1 MKFQMMKK
9 LWLTLSIGVL
19 ALALNGCTPIT
30 TEPPCSGASCP
41 VEVGQV
47 DLLVSSPQLASNG
60 ATPVTITVRVRSTA
74 NAVVSDSPVT
84 ISADSGDLT
93 VINSSTDTNGLVTAT
108 IVPGTNKANRTIT
121 VTATAG
127 SITKT
132 NSIQVTGTALTTAG
146 VNAVTINTPLTVKA
160 TVRDSSGTAIPSA
173 TVTVSSS
180 NSSSMPVSPTT
191 ATSDANGEIAVT
203 STPTASGTFSISFSA
218 LGATQTHTVTVN
230 GDSFALT
237 TSAGINSTNNTL
249 LVNTNGTITVTWSKN
264 GVAQAAQNVTFSA
277 TRGVFTGGSGTVTAT
292 TNGSGVAS
300 ATLQSTATGVATIT
314 VSSADGLTSASLPLT
329 YITNQATQI
338 SLQPTVTKV
347 AANTNGSSVNK
358 ISLPA
363 LVRDSSN
370 NLVKDAVVTYS
381 IIQDAS
387 GGSLSSAQAT
397 TNISGVATIDYIAGT
412 TTSGQDGV
420 QIQAKVI
427 SINGIAI
434 ASASQPTTTLSLTV
448 GGQGLFI
455 RIGTDN
461 TVGSPTLLYKKTY
474 AALVTDAGGG
484 AVANAEVTFVVKPTK
499 FFKGTHAWD
508 TNTTAWYPVYS
519 ASCDSED
526 EDNNGTLDAGED
538 INNSGN
544 LTPGNKASITP
555 SAMTDSTGF
564 TFADITYTKDT
575 AYWVEVMVTATAKVA
590 GTEATDTATFILPGD
605 VNDYSTISIA
615 PPGQTSQF
623 GTGNSCLNTQ

>member
-19 ALALNGCTPIT
+19 ALALNGCTPIS

-47 DLLVSSPQLASNG
+47 DLLVSSQQLASDG
-60 ATPVTITVRVRSTA
+60 KTPVTITVRVRSTA
-74 NAVVSDSPVT
+74 NAVVTDSPVT
-84 ISADSGDLT
+84 ISASSGDL
-93 VINSSTDTNGLVTAT
+93 VVVDAVTDANGLATAT
-108 IVPGTNKANRTIT
+108 ITPGTNKTNRIIT

-132 NSIQVTGTALTTAG
+132 NTINVTGTTITTAG
-146 VNAVTINTPLTVKA
+146 ANAVTINTPLTVKA

-173 TVTVSSS
+173 NVTVTSSDT
-180 NSSSMPVSPTT
+180 SSMPVTPTT
-191 ATSDANGEIAVT
+191 ATSDSNGEVT
-203 STPTASGTFSISFSA
+203 VSTTPTGSGSFTISFSA
-218 LGATQTHTVTVN
+218 LGATQTHAVTVN
-230 GDSFALT
+230 GDSFVLT
-237 TSAGINSTNNTL
+237 TSAGINSADNTL

-264 GVAQAAQNVTFSA
+264 STAQTAQNITFSA

-300 ATLQSTATGVATIT
+300 ATLQSSSTGVATIT

-329 YITNQATQI
+329 YITNQATQV
-338 SLQPTVTKV
+338 SLQPAVTKI
-347 AANTNGSSVNK
+347 AANTSGSNAFK

-370 NLVKDAVVTYS
+370 NLVKDAVVAYS

-397 TNISGVATIDYIAGT
+397 TNISGVATVDYIAGT

-427 SINGIAI
+427 SINGVAI
-434 ASASQPTTTLSLTV
+434 APGSQPITTLSLTV

-484 AVANAEVTFVVKPTK
+484 AVANAEVTFVAKPTK
-499 FFKGTHAWD
+499 FFKGAHAWD
-508 TNTTAWYPVYS
+508 SVSKVWFPVYS

-555 SAMTDSTGF
+555 SATTDSTGF

-575 AYWVEVMVTATAKVA
+575 AYWVELKVTATAKVA
-590 GTEATDTATFILPGD
+590 GTEATDTATFILPGATG
-605 VNDYSTISIA
+605 DYTSETVA

-623 GTGNSCLNTQ
+623 GIGNSCLNTQ

>member
-1 MKFQMMKK
+1 MMKK

-47 DLLVSSPQLASNG
+47 DLLVSSPQLASDG
-60 ATPVTITVRVRSTA
+60 KTPVTITVRVRSTA
-74 NAVVSDSPVT
+74 NAVVTDSPVS
-84 ISADSGDLT
+84 ISASSGDLI
-93 VINSSTDTNGLVTAT
+93 VADAITDANGLATAT
-108 IVPGTNKANRTIT
+108 ITPGTNKANRTIT

-132 NSIQVTGTALTTAG
+132 NTITVTGTTISTAG
-146 VNAVTINTPLTVKA
+146 ANAVTINTPLAIKA

-173 TVTVSSS
+173 VVTVSSS
-180 NSSSMPVSPTT
+180 NSSSMPVTPTT
-191 ATSDANGEIAVT
+191 ATSDSNGEITAST
-203 STPTASGTFSISFSA
+203 TPTGSGSFTISFSA
-218 LGATQTHTVTVN
+218 LGATQTHAVTVN
-230 GDSFALT
+230 GDSFVLT
-237 TSAGINSTNNTL
+237 TSAGINSTDNTL
-249 LVNTNGTITVTWSKN
+249 LVNTNGTISVTWSKN
-264 GVAQAAQNVTFSA
+264 GTLQTGQNITFSA

-300 ATLQSTATGVATIT
+300 ATLQSSSTGVATIT

-329 YITNQATQI
+329 YITNQATQV
-338 SLQPTVTKV
+338 SLQPSVTKI
-347 AANTNGSSVNK
+347 AANTSGSSTFK

-370 NLVKDAVVTYS
+370 NLVKDAVVAYS
-381 IIQDAS
+381 ITQDAS

-397 TNISGVATIDYIAGT
+397 TNISGVATVDYIAGT

-427 SINGIAI
+427 SINGVAI
-434 ASASQPTTTLSLTV
+434 APGSQPSTTLSLTV

-461 TVGSPTLLYKKTY
+461 TVGAPTLLYKKTY

-484 AVANAEVTFVVKPTK
+484 AVANAEVTFVAKPTK
-499 FFKGTHAWD
+499 FFKGAHVWD
-508 TNTTAWYPVYS
+508 TVSEVWFPVYT

-526 EDNNGTLDAGED
+526 EDNNGTLDSGED
-538 INNSGN
+538 LNNSGN

-555 SAMTDSTGF
+555 SATTDSTGF
-564 TFADITYTKDT
+564 TFADITYTRDT
-575 AYWVEVMVTATAKVA
+575 AYWVEVMITATAKVA
-590 GTEATDTATFILPGD
+590 GTEATDTATFILPGAAS
-605 VNDYSTISIA
+605 DYTNETVA